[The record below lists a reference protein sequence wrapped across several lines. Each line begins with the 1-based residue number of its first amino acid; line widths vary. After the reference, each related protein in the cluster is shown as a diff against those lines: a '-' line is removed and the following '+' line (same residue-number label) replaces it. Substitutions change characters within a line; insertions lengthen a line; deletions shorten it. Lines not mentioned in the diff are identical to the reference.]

1 MPILRTRQ
9 EIRYLD
15 ANASWTDAVDGSGI
29 ILASGQVN
37 AGTPGSYVLS
47 FNYTDAAG
55 NVAETV
61 TRTVT
66 VVDTTVQ

>member
-1 MPILRTRQ
+1 M
-9 EIRYLD
+9 
-15 ANASWTDAVDGSGI
+15 DGSGT

-61 TRTVT
+61 TRTLT
-66 VVDTTVQ
+66 VVDTTVPVITLNGDANITHEAGIVP